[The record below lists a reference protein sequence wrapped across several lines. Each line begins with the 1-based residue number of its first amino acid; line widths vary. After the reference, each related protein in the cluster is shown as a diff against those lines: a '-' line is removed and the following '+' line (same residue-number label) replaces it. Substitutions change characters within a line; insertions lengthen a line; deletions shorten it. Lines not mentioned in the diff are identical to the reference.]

1 MPQRRTFL
9 LALLCPMLFSPHGRA
24 ANAPP
29 TSYQAIVDAAVA
41 QSGFNGVALV
51 GQGARVVMVDAR
63 GVADAS
69 RHAPLTRDTIH
80 EVGSIS
86 KWVAAI
92 VVLHL
97 VDRGVLDL
105 DAPVARYLPDYR
117 ADNGARL
124 TLRYLMSHA
133 SGVANGVNAARQ
145 ANPAIRAIELDQMD
159 AVRRYASGDLAFA
172 PGTQWD
178 YSHAN
183 WLIVKAVVERTTGKD
198 YARLVDDIL
207 VRPLGLRHS
216 GIIAGASTRPP
227 GMAASYATLVP
238 EPVIKE
244 SLMPRYMAMAGGYY
258 ASAPDLL
265 ALMDGV
271 LGGDR
276 ILKPASRT
284 ALTTVIMPDQH
295 YALGGRT
302 RMAMIAGRMREAAWQ
317 DGSNAGFRVLARRVL
332 ADGHSVVVMT
342 NASFDYKALD
352 ALGTAL
358 LDASY
363 GPPQEAP

>member
-1 MPQRRTFL
+1 MPKR
-9 LALLCPMLFSPHGRA
+9 LAILSVLLCPLLGPLLYPLHSHAADPPPSPYR
-24 ANAPP
+24 
-29 TSYQAIVDAAVA
+29 AIVDTAVA
-41 QSGFNGVALV
+41 QSGFNGVVLV
-51 GQGARVVMVDAR
+51 GQGPRVVMAEAR
-63 GVADAS
+63 GVADA
-69 RHAPLTRDTIH
+69 ATRTPATPDTIY

-97 VDRGVLDL
+97 ADRGVLDI
-105 DAPVARYLPDYR
+105 DAPIARYLPDYR
-117 ADNGARL
+117 ADNGMRL
-124 TLRYLMSHA
+124 TLRYLMSHS
-133 SGVANGVNAARQ
+133 SGVPNGVNAARQ
-145 ANPAIRAIELDQMD
+145 ADPAMRAIELDQMD

-172 PGTQWD
+172 PGAQWD

-183 WLIVKAVVERTTGKD
+183 WLIVKAVVERVTGKD

-216 GIIAGASTRPP
+216 GIIAGARPA
-227 GMAASYATLVP
+227 GMAVSYAALVP
-238 EPVIKE
+238 QPVAKE

-276 ILKPASRT
+276 ILKPASRA

-302 RMAMIAGRMREAAWQ
+302 RVAMIAGRHRAASWQ

-332 ADGHSVVVMT
+332 ADGHSVIVMT

-363 GPPQEAP
+363 ASD